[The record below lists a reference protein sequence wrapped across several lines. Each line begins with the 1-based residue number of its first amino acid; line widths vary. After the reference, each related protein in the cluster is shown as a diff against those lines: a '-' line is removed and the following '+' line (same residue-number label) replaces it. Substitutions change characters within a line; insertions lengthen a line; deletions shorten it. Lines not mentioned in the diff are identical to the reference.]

1 LDPDNEGNSK
11 HQSKEIIVSND
22 EKPNNSPDALVG
34 KILYLNA
41 ETPSGL
47 PPKITAAEI
56 REKLIRLDES
66 DTAMY
71 ITGTPVYIND
81 EEERVMAERVGQMRN
96 QLTIGELLDS
106 ISEEHLGDRQ
116 ATLNELMR
124 IAEVAVE
131 LFLTVI
137 AHRDVTAE
145 VLQEARGQWGPLVE
159 AALQMLG
166 LDDMVI

>member
-1 LDPDNEGNSK
+1 M
-11 HQSKEIIVSND
+11 SND
-22 EKPNNSPDALVG
+22 EDPNNSPDAQVG

-41 ETPSGL
+41 ETPGGL
-47 PPKITAAEI
+47 PPKITAAQI

-66 DTAMY
+66 ATAMY

-81 EEERVMAERVGQMRN
+81 EEERVMDEGLRQLRN

-106 ISEEHLGDRQ
+106 ISEEHLDRQ

-145 VLQEARGQWGPLVE
+145 VLE
-159 AALQMLG
+159 
-166 LDDMVI
+166 

>member
-1 LDPDNEGNSK
+1 M
-11 HQSKEIIVSND
+11 SND

-34 KILYLNA
+34 KILDLNA
-41 ETPSGL
+41 ETPGGL
-47 PPKITAAEI
+47 PPKFTAAEI

-66 DTAMY
+66 LTAMY
-71 ITGTPVYIND
+71 ITGTPLYIND
-81 EEERVMAERVGQMRN
+81 EEERVMAEGIRQVRN

-106 ISEEHLGDRQ
+106 ISEEHLDRQ

-124 IAEVAVE
+124 IAEVAVD
-131 LFLTVI
+131 LFLTVF

-145 VLQEARGQWGPLVE
+145 VLEEARGQWGPLVG